1 MFCQIRQ
8 LLDLITRS
16 VEALEKTCAANGTSI
31 PDLQS
36 AFNPASEAFRSDP
49 VAAEAASIITAATSH
64 LSAIVTPPHIT
75 AYNAIG
81 GHWRSGAIR
90 LCLESHVTEILREAG
105 PEGLHVDDIAAK
117 NGMDAQKLAR
127 CLRFMAT
134 QHIYREVKPDVF
146 TNNRVSSMLD
156 TLKPSKDIIADP
168 EHKFDNTNGFTA
180 LASLR
185 LDDIFKGS
193 SYLYENESDPKTA
206 KSQQPE
212 DAPYARALGIKKPL
226 FEYYAQPE
234 QCAKQRKFNIAMRGF
249 VQSRKEILTAYDW
262 QSLPDNSLI
271 VDVGGGI
278 GSIPLVLAQSF
289 GKLRFII
296 QDHPKVIEDGLKV
309 WNQEMPEAL
318 STGRVR
324 FEAHNF
330 FETQLQK
337 DVSVFFMRR
346 VMHDWSDEYCRKILK
361 PLREA
366 ATPNT
371 KLVLMDSLV
380 PYACHDP
387 RNDILGAAPK
397 EAPAPLLAN
406 WGISNS
412 MTYIVDMCMMVVHNS
427 QERTIDQFDRLL
439 KSSGWKISAVRRQ
452 TSTGTMV
459 LSTIEAVPIDL
470 S

>member
-249 VQSRKEILTAYDW
+249 VQSRKEILTGKPPHLCLVRYYISLDCLIIAYDW

-309 WNQEMPEAL
+309 
-318 STGRVR
+318 S
-324 FEAHNF
+324 
-330 FETQLQK
+330 
-337 DVSVFFMRR
+337 
-346 VMHDWSDEYCRKILK
+346 
-361 PLREA
+361 
-366 ATPNT
+366 
-371 KLVLMDSLV
+371 SLFS
-380 PYACHDP
+380 C
-387 RNDILGAAPK
+387 I
-397 EAPAPLLAN
+397 
-406 WGISNS
+406 
-412 MTYIVDMCMMVVHNS
+412 
-427 QERTIDQFDRLL
+427 
-439 KSSGWKISAVRRQ
+439 
-452 TSTGTMV
+452 
-459 LSTIEAVPIDL
+459 
-470 S
+470 